1 MGGALAYPEDVD
13 GGAGRSLPNADA
25 GARGPACDD
34 VAPSTDERHLRALLE
49 ANRTIVGDLDLHN
62 VLHRI
67 VEAAVDL
74 VGAEYGALGVI
85 AAEGVGLEDFIH
97 VGIDEE
103 TSAVIGHLPE
113 GKGLLGL
120 VIEQPTPIRL
130 DDLSDHERSVGFPA
144 GHPPMKA
151 FLGVPIRIR
160 DEVFGNL
167 YLTRTEGGFT
177 AQDEEIVESLASTAA
192 VAIENARL
200 FANSEHRQEWL
211 AASADVGRRLLTGDD
226 SALRLIAQEVRRLAD
241 CDLITL
247 VLPDGDRLRV
257 AVADG
262 RGAGDVEGSYYDR
275 EETLSDQ
282 VLETGRPVRLADATD
297 TTEVEGRTIFLTG
310 QLQVG
315 PVMILPL
322 LGRQQVRG
330 SLVAA
335 RDRGRRPF
343 TELDMEMATTFANHA
358 SVALELV
365 EARRD
370 QQRVLLLEDRA
381 RIARDL
387 HDHVIQQIF
396 AAGLVVQATA
406 SRLEGVADVTVLQ
419 DVVSHLDDAIK
430 QIRVS
435 IFQLQPPASAGLRS
449 SVMDVVSEVRPGLG
463 FDPTIDLDGPI
474 DSVCGEDLSS
484 DVTAVVR
491 EALTNVAKHAEA
503 RSAHLS
509 LHATTSQLTVTISDD
524 GHGMGPVSRI
534 SGLDNMRRRAED
546 RAGSMVLA
554 EVPDLGG
561 TTIVWTVPI
570 S

>member
-1 MGGALAYPEDVD
+1 MFAGGTALAYPQYVD
-13 GGAGRSLPNADA
+13 GGRGPSFPGA
-25 GARGPACDD
+25 GAQGDPA
-34 VAPSTDERHLRALLE
+34 APTTDERHLRALLE
-49 ANRTIVGDLDLHN
+49 ANRVIVGDLDLRT

-67 VEAAVDL
+67 ASAAVEL

-85 AAEGVGLEDFIH
+85 ASEGVGLEEFIH
-97 VGIDEE
+97 VGIDE
-103 TSAVIGHLPE
+103 ADVAAIGHLPE

-120 VIEQPTPIRL
+120 LIERPEPIRL
-130 DDLSDHERSVGFPA
+130 DDLSSHERSVGFPA
-144 GHPPMKA
+144 NHPPMKA

-160 DEVFGNL
+160 NEVFGNL
-167 YLTRTEGGFT
+167 YLTRQEGGFS
-177 AQDEEIVESLASTAA
+177 AEDEEIVEALAATAA

-200 FANSEHRQEWL
+200 FADSEHRQEWL
-211 AASADVGRRLLTGDD
+211 VASADVGRRLLTGDD

-241 CDLITL
+241 ADLITL
-247 VLPDGDRLRV
+247 VVPDGARLRV
-257 AVADG
+257 AVAEG
-262 RGAGDVEGSYYDR
+262 HVAGDLEGNHYDR
-275 EETLSDQ
+275 EETLSDL
-282 VLETGRPVRLADATD
+282 VLETGVPVRLDDATD
-297 TTEVEGRTIFLTG
+297 TTDVEGRTIYLTG
-310 QLQVG
+310 QVQIG
-315 PVMILPL
+315 PVMVLPL
-322 LGRQQVRG
+322 LGRERVRG
-330 SLVAA
+330 SLVVT

-343 TELDMEMATTFANHA
+343 TELDMDMATTFANHA

-406 SRLEGVADVTVLQ
+406 SRLEGLADVRLLQ

-435 IFQLQPPASAGLRS
+435 IFQLQPPANAGLRS
-449 SVMDVVSEVRPGLG
+449 SVMEVISEVRPGLG

-474 DSVCGEDLSS
+474 DSVCGEDLSR

-503 RSAHLS
+503 HSAHLT
-509 LHATTSQLTVTISDD
+509 LHATSSQLTVTISDD
-524 GHGMGPVSRI
+524 GRGVGAVTRI

-546 RAGSMVLA
+546 RAGSMILA

-561 TTIVWTVPI
+561 TTIVWTVPVT
-570 S
+570 

>member
-1 MGGALAYPEDVD
+1 VAYSQCVDDVR
-13 GGAGRSLPNADA
+13 GRSFPA
-25 GARGPACDD
+25 GSRGDGASPA
-34 VAPSTDERHLRALLE
+34 ATDERHLRALLE
-49 ANRTIVGDLDLHN
+49 ANRTIVGDLDLPT
-62 VLHRI
+62 VLRRI

-85 AAEGVGLEDFIH
+85 AAEGVGLEEFVH
-97 VGIDEE
+97 VGIADADV
-103 TSAVIGHLPE
+103 SAIGHLPE

-120 VIEQPTPIRL
+120 LIEQPEPIRL
-130 DDLSDHERSVGFPA
+130 DDLSSHERSVGFPE

-167 YLTRTEGGFT
+167 YLTRTEGEF
-177 AQDEEIVESLASTAA
+177 AARDEETVEALASTAA

-200 FANSEHRQEWL
+200 YANSEHRQEWL
-211 AASADVGRRLLTGDD
+211 AASADVGRRLLSGDD
-226 SALRLIAQEVRRLAD
+226 SALRLVTQTVRRLAD
-241 CDLITL
+241 ADLTTL
-247 VLPDGDRLRV
+247 VVPDGVRLRV
-257 AVADG
+257 AVAEG
-262 RGAGDVEGSYYDR
+262 RNARDFEDRRYEREG
-275 EETLSDQ
+275 TLSDL
-282 VLETGRPVRLADATD
+282 VVETGVPFRLDDASD
-297 TTEVEGRTIFLTG
+297 TTGVEGRTIYLAG
-310 QLQVG
+310 QVQVG
-315 PVMILPL
+315 PVMVLPL
-322 LGRQQVRG
+322 LGREQVRG
-330 SLVAA
+330 TLVVT

-343 TELDMEMATTFANHA
+343 SDLDMEMATTFANHA
-358 SVALELV
+358 SVALELL

-370 QQRVLLLEDRA
+370 QQRVVLLEDRA

-396 AAGLVVQATA
+396 AAGLVIQATA
-406 SRLEGVADVTVLQ
+406 SRLDGVADVSMLQ
-419 DVVSHLDDAIK
+419 DVVGHLDDAIK

-435 IFQLQPPASAGLRS
+435 IFQLQPPHATGLRS

-474 DSVCGEDLSS
+474 DSVCGEDLSR

-503 RSAHLS
+503 HAAHLT
-509 LHATTSQLTVTISDD
+509 LHATTSHLTVTISDD
-524 GHGMGPVSRI
+524 GRGMGQVVRI

-546 RAGSMVLA
+546 RSGSMVLA

-561 TTIVWTVPI
+561 TTIVWTVPVT
-570 S
+570 